1 MCLIIDFIFQ
11 ILCLYTKQMVPYD
24 VPVNFY
30 LQRALTV
37 PEESTLRQS
46 IDILKVIIIVV
57 VAYVLH
63 IFISVIEILKKNL
76 IFVLRALMRSIF
88 VRITSN

>member
-1 MCLIIDFIFQ
+1 
-11 ILCLYTKQMVPYD
+11 MVPYD

-37 PEESTLRQS
+37 PEESTLKQS
-46 IDILKVIIIVV
+46 IDILKVIIIAVIV
-57 VAYVLH
+57 YVLH
-63 IFISVIEILKKNL
+63 ILISIIEIFLLFFLNL

-88 VRITSN
+88 VRITSS